1 MIYEAD
7 VTDCS
12 VNFMFTF
19 HVHFHSQVE
28 KVNISLAADGI
39 MSDLK
44 LSASVFALA
53 SSLYFVPYG
62 LLPVPCSLLAKR
74 AGVRVGLASMCL
86 AFGLVAM
93 STAGVRGA
101 ASLLAMRLALG
112 ASESGVYPFV
122 SYIVSLFF
130 GTSTFAF
137 VFPSLIMRIAF
148 LCVRFSAR
156 AREEERT

>member
-1 MIYEAD
+1 MWPNYE
-7 VTDCS
+7 
-12 VNFMFTF
+12 
-19 HVHFHSQVE
+19 QVE
-28 KVNISLAADGI
+28 KINISLAADGI
-39 MSDLK
+39 MKDLK

-74 AGVRVGLASMCL
+74 AGVRIGLASMCL

-93 STAGVRGA
+93 STAGVQNA

-130 GTSTFAF
+130 GTRS
-137 VFPSLIMRIAF
+137 SMKQ
-148 LCVRFSAR
+148 
-156 AREEERT
+156 

>member
-1 MIYEAD
+1 M
-7 VTDCS
+7 
-12 VNFMFTF
+12 
-19 HVHFHSQVE
+19 
-28 KVNISLAADGI
+28 NISLAADGI

-112 ASESGVYPFV
+112 ATEAGVWPFV

-130 GTSTFAF
+130 GMLLCFNLRHHHIRAANGTCTFSGEYQS
-137 VFPSLIMRIAF
+137 PRMGSSLY
-148 LCVRFSAR
+148 
-156 AREEERT
+156 